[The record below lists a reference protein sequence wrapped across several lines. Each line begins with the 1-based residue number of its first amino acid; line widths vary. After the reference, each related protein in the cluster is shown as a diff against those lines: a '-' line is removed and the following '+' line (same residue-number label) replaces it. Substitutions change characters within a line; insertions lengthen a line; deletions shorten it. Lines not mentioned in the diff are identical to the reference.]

1 MASTMCLIITR
12 CAFSHEA
19 KAWPTAGSVSVA
31 YVSSIQESGI
41 WCEGF
46 GCSAVVV
53 VFRRVVESRADLK
66 HSVLPCCLAVQG
78 RLKALST
85 VLLFGRPGPT

>member
-41 WCEGF
+41 GAKGLGAQRW
-46 GCSAVVV
+46 
-53 VFRRVVESRADLK
+53 
-66 HSVLPCCLAVQG
+66 
-78 RLKALST
+78 
-85 VLLFGRPGPT
+85 